1 MKNKEPYLPIK
12 NKELTKKKLVRAV
25 GEIIKTEGFSA
36 LKISTIAKEANVDR
50 KLVYRYFGNLDRLIE
65 SYIIENDY
73 WMVFADKLKQSI
85 SDKTYE
91 NHQNLIAD
99 ILKNLFQFFLR
110 EKNMQRLILW
120 ELSTESPLMR
130 SIHNT
135 REANS
140 QSFFEGTDAQFPGSQ
155 VNFRAIAALL
165 VGGIYYT
172 ILHTVYNGGTFA
184 DVDLNTVEGQNE
196 IMRTIEQIVNWAFLE
211 AAK

>member
-1 MKNKEPYLPIK
+1 MKNKKPVLNIK
-12 NKELTKKKLVRAV
+12 NKDLTKKKLVWAV
-25 GEIIKTEGFSA
+25 GEIIKTDGFSA
-36 LKISTIAKEANVDR
+36 LKISTIAKVANVDR
-50 KLVYRYFGNLDRLIE
+50 KLVYRYFGSLDRLIE

-73 WMVFADKLKQSI
+73 WMIFADKLKQSV

-91 NHQNLIAD
+91 NHQSLIAD
-99 ILKNLFQFFLR
+99 ILKNQFQFFLR

-120 ELSTESPLMR
+120 ELSTESALMR

-140 QSFFEGTDAQFPGSQ
+140 QSFFEVTDAQFPGSK

-172 ILHTVYNGGTFA
+172 ILHTVYNCGTVA
-184 DVDLNTVEGQNE
+184 DVDLNTVDGQNE
-196 IMRTIEQIVNWAFLE
+196 IMQAIEQIVNWAFLE